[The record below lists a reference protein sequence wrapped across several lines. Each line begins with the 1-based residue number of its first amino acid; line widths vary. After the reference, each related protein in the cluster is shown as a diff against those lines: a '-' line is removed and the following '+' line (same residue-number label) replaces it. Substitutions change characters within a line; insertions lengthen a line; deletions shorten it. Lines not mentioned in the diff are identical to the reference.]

1 MNELQQV
8 LNNIKQDKNTNLLP
22 GNLRDNVTCLGVEGT
37 AEVPETIYKPSSY
50 YYNSLVITDK
60 VYFTLY
66 VDDWFIYS
74 IDDSR
79 AIVCYYNNNKVCQ
92 FNRTRN
98 YNAKISCLKL
108 GTDYIIIIITQWN
121 ERDNLVYKINING
134 QVSQLNSINVNSYYS
149 DNYFTRD
156 GNLSIDGDLC
166 RYDED
171 TQELIGKYSLSSVLS
186 TNFRGLNNFLYD
198 NLHNNFSSYN
208 TITKYTYNSDYN
220 TYSVLQA
227 SVADVDGVT
236 YNGDKIVKA
245 GNIYQLGSNLEVGS
259 LLKSNALPHL
269 DGDAGPVINWI
280 DSSMCAYNGVIY
292 NFDDDNNTF
301 TPVDDLPVH
310 THYSVNSAAYI
321 YFKNNNT
328 YILLKTEYSDVE
340 VGYNYK
346 GNYFPKSN
354 IVFNSGNILQGNTY
368 YTDVLQPVAGTM
380 PNNGELNI
388 TPTTENQNIPEGY
401 TSGGTVLGDEN
412 LKSENI
418 KKDVSIFGVTGSL
431 EPSSGQIK
439 LFETVEEMQLDNTS
453 KEGDLAVVY
462 RNEVQNM
469 TVDTQTQYITFPE
482 TVILPEA
489 FTGDVYCMLRAV
501 DETVM
506 FDGQVMLS
514 QSMFDFN
521 GYTNTGMIRVRY
533 ISSNGITYNRDEFM
547 GDSGN
552 LTNPVDFGTTIQVYM
567 SEEWN
572 DSMGYFMQIGGSTF
586 EGLYEY
592 ASYIDE
598 NYIQLI
604 GMEDITF
611 NDDNTMTVH
620 KSSSYVYNSQVL
632 YDLCTKIKTDT
643 GIDGGLTLM
652 TGEDG
657 NIYFYTICK
666 SSDISSTYSYAL
678 ELYIDDNGTHVYPS
692 IPESTYGSGYDSVVY
707 FKVNLE
713 NNTYEQL
720 DLLNLKVVYWESKT
734 TDNTVERYI
743 SDTILAKTVPV
754 LMRTSGD
761 SFSIDSFSNLP
772 FVYQYSS
779 DLGMYEQLDS
789 YTGEEI
795 SQYLVKTDYRYA
807 DTQLTLSKS
816 NELLP
821 GIIGY
826 GKNGTV
832 VGDNS
837 LYSNL
842 EWSEDVLS
850 NCPTDVYLSYINNP
864 YNSQNLSIIYNTKQK
879 ANVERGISFN
889 GSNLYILSFEINIDK
904 IKSMVGEDEMQYQS
918 FDINRIYALGNKL
931 YIICVDYNPSNDDS
945 AYNIFIVTYDTHSSL
960 YTVSKFNSVD
970 NDVSV
975 GQWLSGRPV
984 VQLTEDKSHLIIF
997 MNILENTY
1005 KKIDEATD
1013 CYMQVIDYNII
1024 EDTFNLILNCKLNDM
1039 IFDSIENASAYAQSA
1054 WKYNNTV
1061 YFSHSEMRS
1070 TSSLCTYNRLDAIDI
1085 NTQKVTN
1092 VYTQSVDSIWSLPR
1106 FNSWM
1111 NGYRILLDNNMCYF
1125 LKYSSDRKVT
1135 LSKLNMDDNT
1145 ISDLKQLPITLK
1157 SNHVSHETYDM
1168 RKEGNI
1174 IYLYTDFATDG
1185 ASSSDFYRVC
1195 VYMYNIEDSTLTT
1208 IYEADVDEHDGDS
1221 GSHGH
1226 FVISNNHLYLMTE
1239 SLHLEIK
1246 GDQVTPI
1253 EVPYGQDFGNGQH
1266 YDVNGITYSTGI
1278 NEGLQVVLAD
1288 SKITNDLSSR
1298 FTLMVTSYPQEQYS
1312 GRTGILYKI
1321 SDTDNSTPISQDEYN
1336 EAVDIT
1342 K

>member
-1 MNELQQV
+1 M
-8 LNNIKQDKNTNLLP
+8 
-22 GNLRDNVTCLGVEGT
+22 
-37 AEVPETIYKPSSY
+37 
-50 YYNSLVITDK
+50 VITDK
-60 VYFTLY
+60 FDTALY

-74 IDDSR
+74 INDSS
-79 AIVCYYNNNKVCQ
+79 AVVCYYNNNKVCQ
-92 FNRTRN
+92 FNRTKTD
-98 YNAKISCLKL
+98 NARISCMKL

-121 ERDNLVYKINING
+121 QRDNLVYKINING
-134 QVSQLNSINVNSYYS
+134 QVSQLNSINTNSYYS
-149 DNYFTRD
+149 DNNFTRD
-156 GNLSIDGDLC
+156 GDLCIDGDLC

-171 TQELIGKYSLSSVLS
+171 TQELISKYALSSVLS
-186 TNFRGLNNFLYD
+186 TDFRGLNNFLYD
-198 NLHNNFSSYN
+198 NLHDHFTSYN

-220 TYSVLQA
+220 AYSVLQA
-227 SVADVDGVT
+227 KVADVDGVT

-259 LLKSNALPHL
+259 LLKPNVLPHS
-269 DGDAGPVINWI
+269 DGNSGPVINWI

-301 TPVDDLPVH
+301 TPADDLPMH
-310 THYSVNSAAYI
+310 TQYIVNSAAYI
-321 YFKNNNT
+321 YFKNDNT
-328 YILLKTEYSDVE
+328 YTLLKTEYSDVE

-431 EPSSGQIK
+431 ESSSRGVK
-439 LFETVEEMQLDNTS
+439 LFETVEEMQADETA
-453 KEGDLAVVY
+453 KEGDLAVIY
-462 RNEVQNM
+462 REEIQNM
-469 TVDTQTQYITFPE
+469 TATSNPQYITFPE
-482 TVILPEA
+482 TVKLPSQL
-489 FTGDVYCMLRAV
+489 TSSYYGMIRAV
-501 DETVM
+501 DPSTNY
-506 FDGQVMLS
+506 FDGMVQLNS
-514 QSMFDFN
+514 SSFRFD
-521 GYTNTGMIRVRY
+521 GYGDIGSIIVEYESSDGTNYTRTTFTLNSEI
-533 ISSNGITYNRDEFM
+533 
-547 GDSGN
+547 
-552 LTNPVDFGTTIQVYM
+552 LTNPVDM
-567 SEEWN
+567 STPIGPYYEEDWN
-572 DSMGYFMQIGGSTF
+572 DLFGYFMQVNGKYF
-586 EGLYEY
+586 DGLYEY
-592 ASYIDE
+592 GTYIDYFKVYMYRNLTVSDENVTYDSKVPFDFNTIENVLHTFMEDNGRTVDTHFLITLKNDIVKLYYDYVTTSYPDTTYYYLDGNNWYASYEDGSSFTKCTKHIEINLSDLS
-598 NYIQLI
+598 IQFV
-604 GMEDITF
+604 ED
-611 NDDNTMTVH
+611 DGQLDMTSDSVC
-620 KSSSYVYNSQVL
+620 VL
-632 YDLCTKIKTDT
+632 YYYQTRKLQDT
-643 GIDGGLTLM
+643 LQMIFYVNSH
-652 TGEDG
+652 
-657 NIYFYTICK
+657 NIYFDVEFAPTSEYIIADNQYTLA
-666 SSDISSTYSYAL
+666 SS
-678 ELYIDDNGTHVYPS
+678 N
-692 IPESTYGSGYDSVVY
+692 
-707 FKVNLE
+707 
-713 NNTYEQL
+713 Q
-720 DLLNLKVVYWESKT
+720 
-734 TDNTVERYI
+734 
-743 SDTILAKTVPV
+743 
-754 LMRTSGD
+754 
-761 SFSIDSFSNLP
+761 
-772 FVYQYSS
+772 
-779 DLGMYEQLDS
+779 
-789 YTGEEI
+789 
-795 SQYLVKTDYRYA
+795 
-807 DTQLTLSKS
+807 
-816 NELLP
+816 LLP
-821 GIIGY
+821 GISAY

-832 VGDNS
+832 VGDDS

-850 NCPTDVYLSYINNP
+850 NCPTDVYLSYINKP

-879 ANVERGISFN
+879 VNVEHGISFN
-889 GSNLYILSFEINIDK
+889 GSNLYILSFEININK
-904 IKSMVGEDEMQYQS
+904 IKSIVGEDEMQYQS
-918 FDINRIYALGNKL
+918 FNINRIYALGNKL
-931 YIICVDYNPSNDDS
+931 YIVCVDYNPSNDDS

-975 GQWLSGRPV
+975 GQWLSSRPV

-1070 TSSLCTYNRLDAIDI
+1070 TPSLCTYNRLDAIDI

-1321 SDTDNSTPISQDEYN
+1321 SDTDNNSPISQDEYN

-1342 K
+1342 KQILGIE

>member
-8 LNNIKQDKNTNLLP
+8 LNDIKQDKNTNLLP

-37 AEVPETIYKPSSY
+37 AKVPTPIYATTDYYTLRTDVTRDVLTMFIDKWVLVYGGSSIEA
-50 YYNSLVITDK
+50 YYNGNAIGNATKSYSGNFSFVCTITDD
-60 VYFTLY
+60 YFIIAFSKADGYQKEYETFKITKTSVERIGDLQTPKAETNLSY
-66 VDDWFIYS
+66 LDGLIYS
-74 IDDSR
+74 
-79 AIVCYYNNNKVCQ
+79 Y
-92 FNRTRN
+92 
-98 YNAKISCLKL
+98 
-108 GTDYIIIIITQWN
+108 G
-121 ERDNLVYKINING
+121 
-134 QVSQLNSINVNSYYS
+134 
-149 DNYFTRD
+149 
-156 GNLSIDGDLC
+156 
-166 RYDED
+166 
-171 TQELIGKYSLSSVLS
+171 
-186 TNFRGLNNFLYD
+186 
-198 NLHNNFSSYN
+198 
-208 TITKYTYNSDYN
+208 
-220 TYSVLQA
+220 
-227 SVADVDGVT
+227 
-236 YNGDKIVKA
+236 
-245 GNIYQLGSNLEVGS
+245 
-259 LLKSNALPHL
+259 SNALYKYDETTNTL
-269 DGDAGPVINWI
+269 DLLLSMTGYAVSDGGCSVPNILSDYTTNTSGYERSIFKIQYDNVTDSYSYINKNI
-280 DSSMCAYNGVIY
+280 LRTNGVNYYGNKIFIDGNVYELYDDLTVGDLLKENVY
-292 NFDDDNNTF
+292 NVTTANMRCINDKYYLYNSELYIFDEENNTFEQQPSLTRGNYVYTISGRTLGINYSSTYYDTIIFNIDNRIVGYKIDNNTI
-301 TPVDDLPVH
+301 LSSNKI
-310 THYSVNSAAYI
+310 YNS
-321 YFKNNNT
+321 N
-328 YILLKTEYSDVE
+328 
-340 VGYNYK
+340 
-346 GNYFPKSN
+346 
-354 IVFNSGNILQGNTY
+354 NILSGKVFYDNF
-368 YTDVLQPVAGTM
+368 LNNIIGTM

-431 EPSSGQIK
+431 ESSSGQIK
-439 LFETVEEMQLDNTS
+439 LFETVEEMQADSTA

-462 RNEVQNM
+462 REEIQNM
-469 TVDTQTQYITFPE
+469 TATSNSQYITFPE
-482 TVILPEA
+482 TVKLPSQL
-489 FTGDVYCMLRAV
+489 TSSYYGMIRAV
-501 DETVM
+501 DPSTNY
-506 FDGQVMLS
+506 FDGMVQLNS
-514 QSMFDFN
+514 SSFRFD
-521 GYTNTGMIRVRY
+521 GYGDIGSIIVEYESSDGTNYTRTTFTLNSEI
-533 ISSNGITYNRDEFM
+533 
-547 GDSGN
+547 
-552 LTNPVDFGTTIQVYM
+552 LTNPVDM
-567 SEEWN
+567 STPIGPYYEEDWN
-572 DSMGYFMQIGGSTF
+572 DLFGYFMQVNGKYF
-586 EGLYEY
+586 DGLYEY
-592 ASYIDE
+592 GTYIDYFKVYMYRNLTVSDENVTYDSKVPFDFNTIENVLHTFMEDNGRTVDTHFLITLKNDIVKLYYDYVTTSYPDTTYYYLDGNNWYASYEDGSSFTKCTKHIEINLSDLS
-598 NYIQLI
+598 IQFV
-604 GMEDITF
+604 ED
-611 NDDNTMTVH
+611 DGQLDMTSDSVC
-620 KSSSYVYNSQVL
+620 VL
-632 YDLCTKIKTDT
+632 YYYQTRKLQDT
-643 GIDGGLTLM
+643 LQMIFYVNSH
-652 TGEDG
+652 
-657 NIYFYTICK
+657 NIYFDVEFAPTSEYIIADNQYTLA
-666 SSDISSTYSYAL
+666 SS
-678 ELYIDDNGTHVYPS
+678 N
-692 IPESTYGSGYDSVVY
+692 
-707 FKVNLE
+707 
-713 NNTYEQL
+713 Q
-720 DLLNLKVVYWESKT
+720 
-734 TDNTVERYI
+734 
-743 SDTILAKTVPV
+743 
-754 LMRTSGD
+754 
-761 SFSIDSFSNLP
+761 
-772 FVYQYSS
+772 
-779 DLGMYEQLDS
+779 
-789 YTGEEI
+789 
-795 SQYLVKTDYRYA
+795 
-807 DTQLTLSKS
+807 
-816 NELLP
+816 LLP
-821 GIIGY
+821 GISGY

-832 VGDNS
+832 VGDDS

-850 NCPTDVYLSYINNP
+850 NCPTDVYLSYINKP

-879 ANVERGISFN
+879 ANVEHGISFN

-904 IKSMVGEDEMQYQS
+904 IKSIVGEDEMQYQS
-918 FDINRIYALGNKL
+918 FNINRIYALGNKL
-931 YIICVDYNPSNDDS
+931 YIVCVDYNPSNDDS
-945 AYNIFIVTYDTHSSL
+945 AYNIFIVMYDTHSSL

-1005 KKIDEATD
+1005 NKIDEATD

-1070 TSSLCTYNRLDAIDI
+1070 TPSLCTYNRLDAIDI

-1246 GDQVTPI
+1246 GNQVTPI

-1342 K
+1342 KQILGIE

>member
-60 VYFTLY
+60 VYSTLY

-220 TYSVLQA
+220 TYSVLQV

-310 THYSVNSAAYI
+310 THYGVNSAAYI
-321 YFKNNNT
+321 YFRNDNT

-431 EPSSGQIK
+431 ESSLGGVK
-439 LFETVEEMQLDNTS
+439 LFETEEEMQADETA
-453 KEGDLAVVY
+453 KEGDLAVIY
-462 RNEVQNM
+462 REEIQNM
-469 TVDTQTQYITFPE
+469 TATSNPQYITFPE
-482 TVILPEA
+482 TVKLPSQL
-489 FTGDVYCMLRAV
+489 TSSYYGMIRAV
-501 DETVM
+501 DPSTNY
-506 FDGQVMLS
+506 FDGMVQLNS
-514 QSMFDFN
+514 SSFRFD
-521 GYTNTGMIRVRY
+521 GYGDIGSIIVEYESSDGTNYTRTTFTLNSEI
-533 ISSNGITYNRDEFM
+533 
-547 GDSGN
+547 
-552 LTNPVDFGTTIQVYM
+552 LTNPVDM
-567 SEEWN
+567 STPIGPYYEEDWN
-572 DSMGYFMQIGGSTF
+572 DLFGYFMQVNGKYF
-586 EGLYEY
+586 DGLYEY
-592 ASYIDE
+592 GTYIDYFKVYMYRNLTVSDENVTYDSKVPFDFNTIENVLHTFMEDNGRTVDTHFLITLKNDIVKLYYDYVTTSYPDTTYYYLDGNNWYASYEDGSSFTKCTKHIEINLSDLS
-598 NYIQLI
+598 IQFV
-604 GMEDITF
+604 ED
-611 NDDNTMTVH
+611 DGQLDMTSDSVC
-620 KSSSYVYNSQVL
+620 VL
-632 YDLCTKIKTDT
+632 YYYQTRKLQDT
-643 GIDGGLTLM
+643 LQMIFYVNSH
-652 TGEDG
+652 
-657 NIYFYTICK
+657 NIYFDVEFAPTSEYIIADNQYTLA
-666 SSDISSTYSYAL
+666 SS
-678 ELYIDDNGTHVYPS
+678 N
-692 IPESTYGSGYDSVVY
+692 
-707 FKVNLE
+707 
-713 NNTYEQL
+713 Q
-720 DLLNLKVVYWESKT
+720 
-734 TDNTVERYI
+734 
-743 SDTILAKTVPV
+743 
-754 LMRTSGD
+754 
-761 SFSIDSFSNLP
+761 
-772 FVYQYSS
+772 
-779 DLGMYEQLDS
+779 
-789 YTGEEI
+789 
-795 SQYLVKTDYRYA
+795 
-807 DTQLTLSKS
+807 
-816 NELLP
+816 LLP
-821 GIIGY
+821 GISAY

-832 VGDNS
+832 VGDDS

-850 NCPTDVYLSYINNP
+850 NCPTDVYLSYINKP

-879 ANVERGISFN
+879 VNVEHGISFN

-904 IKSMVGEDEMQYQS
+904 IKSIVGEDEMQYQS
-918 FDINRIYALGNKL
+918 FNINRIYALGNKL
-931 YIICVDYNPSNDDS
+931 YIVCVDYNPSNDDS

-1321 SDTDNSTPISQDEYN
+1321 SDTDNNSPISQDEYN

-1342 K
+1342 KQILGIE

>member
-8 LNNIKQDKNTNLLP
+8 LNNIEQDKNTNLLP

-37 AEVPETIYKPSSY
+37 AEVPIPIYATTDYSIKELSLLHYGNNTNYIHHINNFYITVSYDSPSRY
-50 YYNSLVITDK
+50 DK
-60 VYFTLY
+60 IY
-66 VDDWFIYS
+66 VDIYE
-74 IDDSR
+74 IE
-79 AIVCYYNNNKVCQ
+79 N
-92 FNRTRN
+92 
-98 YNAKISCLKL
+98 
-108 GTDYIIIIITQWN
+108 
-121 ERDNLVYKINING
+121 DNLVHKYSYSKTFGLLYTYIYPFASKENTLYFYSYSNDSGTSIEKMDLTAETLQLTSIGSSKDVSVTWVVDSKLLIGRNYSFYFDISNERVTKIKSPATKYCGGYYVMGNTNLWKFDTNTISWVDLGVLNNTT
-134 QVSQLNSINVNSYYS
+134 LNSSVC
-149 DNYFTRD
+149 FTKD
-156 GNLSIDGDLC
+156 GSKVFIDGDLYSVINDSVGELLKENVYNYENTGSSSSD
-166 RYDED
+166 RYLVQINDKYFG
-171 TQELIGKYSLSSVLS
+171 LINGSRIYSLYEFDNSSNTLTLVSDIDCYFSYITQDICSSSSSTQILS
-186 TNFRGLNNFLYD
+186 YYVFDKGNVQIGIIYDGNNLY
-198 NLHNNFSSYN
+198 FSSSEIGMSSSN
-208 TITKYTYNSDYN
+208 
-220 TYSVLQA
+220 VLQGTIMY
-227 SVADVDGVT
+227 DKN
-236 YNGDKIVKA
+236 YNQI
-245 GNIYQLGSNLEVGS
+245 I
-259 LLKSNALPHL
+259 
-269 DGDAGPVINWI
+269 
-280 DSSMCAYNGVIY
+280 
-292 NFDDDNNTF
+292 
-301 TPVDDLPVH
+301 
-310 THYSVNSAAYI
+310 
-321 YFKNNNT
+321 
-328 YILLKTEYSDVE
+328 
-340 VGYNYK
+340 
-346 GNYFPKSN
+346 
-354 IVFNSGNILQGNTY
+354 
-368 YTDVLQPVAGTM
+368 GTM

-431 EPSSGQIK
+431 ESSSGQIK
-439 LFETVEEMQLDNTS
+439 LFETVEEMQADSTA

-462 RNEVQNM
+462 REEIQNM
-469 TVDTQTQYITFPE
+469 TATSNSQYITFPE
-482 TVILPEA
+482 TVKLPSQL
-489 FTGDVYCMLRAV
+489 TSSYYGMIRAV
-501 DETVM
+501 DPSTNY
-506 FDGQVMLS
+506 FDGMVQLNS
-514 QSMFDFN
+514 SSFRFD
-521 GYTNTGMIRVRY
+521 GYGDIGSIIVEYESSDGTNYTRTTFTLNSEI
-533 ISSNGITYNRDEFM
+533 
-547 GDSGN
+547 
-552 LTNPVDFGTTIQVYM
+552 LTNPVDM
-567 SEEWN
+567 STPIGPYYEEDWN
-572 DSMGYFMQIGGSTF
+572 DLFGYFMQVNGKYF
-586 EGLYEY
+586 DGLYEY
-592 ASYIDE
+592 GTYIDYFKVYMYRNLTVSDENVTYDSKVPFDFNTIENVLHTFMEDNGRTVDTHFLITLKNDIVKLYYDYVTTSYPDTTYYYLDGNNWYASYEDGSSFTKCTKHIEINLSDLS
-598 NYIQLI
+598 IQFV
-604 GMEDITF
+604 ED
-611 NDDNTMTVH
+611 DGQLDMTSDSVC
-620 KSSSYVYNSQVL
+620 VL
-632 YDLCTKIKTDT
+632 YYYQTRKLQDT
-643 GIDGGLTLM
+643 LQMIFYVNSH
-652 TGEDG
+652 
-657 NIYFYTICK
+657 NIYFDVEFAPTSEYIIADNQYTLA
-666 SSDISSTYSYAL
+666 SS
-678 ELYIDDNGTHVYPS
+678 N
-692 IPESTYGSGYDSVVY
+692 
-707 FKVNLE
+707 
-713 NNTYEQL
+713 Q
-720 DLLNLKVVYWESKT
+720 
-734 TDNTVERYI
+734 
-743 SDTILAKTVPV
+743 
-754 LMRTSGD
+754 
-761 SFSIDSFSNLP
+761 
-772 FVYQYSS
+772 
-779 DLGMYEQLDS
+779 
-789 YTGEEI
+789 
-795 SQYLVKTDYRYA
+795 
-807 DTQLTLSKS
+807 
-816 NELLP
+816 LLP
-821 GIIGY
+821 GISGY

-832 VGDNS
+832 VGDDS

-850 NCPTDVYLSYINNP
+850 NCPTDVYLSYINKP

-879 ANVERGISFN
+879 ANVEHGISFN

-904 IKSMVGEDEMQYQS
+904 IKSIVGEDEMQYQS
-918 FDINRIYALGNKL
+918 FNINRIYALGNKL
-931 YIICVDYNPSNDDS
+931 YIVCVDYNPSNDDS
-945 AYNIFIVTYDTHSSL
+945 AYNIFIVMYDTHSSL

-1005 KKIDEATD
+1005 NKIDEATD

-1070 TSSLCTYNRLDAIDI
+1070 TPSLCTYNRLDAIDI

-1246 GDQVTPI
+1246 GNQVTPI

-1342 K
+1342 KQILGIE